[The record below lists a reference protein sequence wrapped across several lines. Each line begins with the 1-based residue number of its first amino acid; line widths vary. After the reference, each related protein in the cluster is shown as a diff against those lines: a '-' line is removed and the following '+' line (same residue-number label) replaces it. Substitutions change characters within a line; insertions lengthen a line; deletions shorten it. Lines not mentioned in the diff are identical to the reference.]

1 MINLLNQFAEFLQM
15 TTPEAQGVQAAII
28 IGSAILGLLY
38 CFFGYRSVRLITA
51 IVGFLLGFVGGTAA
65 SVHLNL
71 TSPLDIV
78 VPVLAG
84 VVVAL
89 LNFFLYKLGVFVA
102 VFFVTM
108 SVTASLLLTYVKL
121 EENVALIIGLAAGL
135 VFAILAVI
143 FVKPVIIIM
152 TAFMGG
158 LLFADQIFEY
168 LVQVRWDSQMETLA
182 RLGTGA
188 GLGLI
193 GMIFQ
198 FVTTRKKG

>member
-1 MINLLNQFAEFLQM
+1 M
-15 TTPEAQGVQAAII
+15 
-28 IGSAILGLLY
+28 
-38 CFFGYRSVRLITA
+38 
-51 IVGFLLGFVGGTAA
+51 
-65 SVHLNL
+65 
-71 TSPLDIV
+71 
-78 VPVLAG
+78 PVLAG

-89 LNFFLYKLGVFVA
+89 LNFFLYKLGVFIA